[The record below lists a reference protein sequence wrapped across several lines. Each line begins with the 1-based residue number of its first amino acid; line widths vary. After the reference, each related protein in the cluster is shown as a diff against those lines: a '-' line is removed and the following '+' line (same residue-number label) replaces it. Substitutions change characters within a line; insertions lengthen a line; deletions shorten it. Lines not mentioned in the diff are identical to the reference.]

1 MKFIKA
7 VTLEGNTE
15 YFNADHVLSITPNG
29 NSIKI
34 LMGAGLYW
42 NVKPGTLEIVSLQLV
57 VNTCN

>member
-7 VTLEGNTE
+7 VTLEGKTE
-15 YFNADHVLSITPNG
+15 YFNVDHVLNIAPNG

-42 NVKPGTLEIVSLQLV
+42 NVKPDSMQLV
-57 VNTCN
+57 GIELVLNSCK